1 VIGVHRCSLV
11 VDGYEVAVFAEATVV
26 GAEVAP
32 PERPQAAAPTAT
44 LRSGTLPE
52 WPAAGRSCFL
62 ILYAETGAPMAKYW
76 LAKARPSAITPSITV
91 LTCDYIQA
99 MAP

>member
-11 VDGYEVAVFAEATVV
+11 VDGREVAVFAEATVV
-26 GAEVAP
+26 GAEVGL
-32 PERPQAAAPTAT
+32 PERPSAATVT
-44 LRSGTLPE
+44 LRGGALPD

-62 ILYAETGAPMAKYW
+62 VLYAATGAPLAKYW
-76 LAKARPSAITPSITV
+76 LAKARPTAATV
-91 LTCDYIQA
+91 LTCDYIEE

>member
-11 VDGYEVAVFAEATVV
+11 VDGREVAVFAEATVV
-26 GAEVAP
+26 GAEVGP
-32 PERPQAAAPTAT
+32 PERPSPATVT
-44 LRSGTLPE
+44 LRGGSLRE

-62 ILYAETGAPMAKYW
+62 ILYAATGAPLAKYW
-76 LAKARPSAITPSITV
+76 LAKARPTAATV
-91 LTCDYIQA
+91 LTCDYIQE

>member
-11 VDGYEVAVFAEATVV
+11 VDGREVAVFAEATVV
-26 GAEVAP
+26 GAEVGL
-32 PERPQAAAPTAT
+32 PERPSAATVS
-44 LRSGTLPE
+44 LRGGPLPD

-62 ILYAETGAPMAKYW
+62 VLYAATGAPLAKYW
-76 LAKARPSAITPSITV
+76 LAKARPSAATV
-91 LTCDYIQA
+91 LTCDYIQE

>member
-11 VDGYEVAVFAEATVV
+11 VDGREVAVFAEAMVV
-26 GAEVAP
+26 GAEVSP
-32 PERPQAAAPTAT
+32 PERPSPATVT
-44 LRSGTLPE
+44 LRGGTLPE

-62 ILYAETGAPMAKYW
+62 VLYAATGAPLAKYW
-76 LAKARPSAITPSITV
+76 LAKARPTAATV
-91 LTCDYIQA
+91 LTCDYIQE

>member
-11 VDGYEVAVFAEATVV
+11 VDGREVAVFAEATVV
-26 GAEVAP
+26 GAEVGL
-32 PERPQAAAPTAT
+32 PERPSAATVS
-44 LRSGTLPE
+44 LRGGPLPD

-62 ILYAETGAPMAKYW
+62 VLYAATGAPLAKYW
-76 LAKARPSAITPSITV
+76 LAKARPTAATV
-91 LTCDYIQA
+91 LTCDYIQE